1 MRRLVWI
8 TWIGPGLLA
17 LFILPA
23 LAYAGY
29 SVGDRWYQNYLLN
42 QEEAALR
49 ADVLRLRDENV
60 RLQKELN
67 AARGDAEIEKSAR
80 EQLGLIKPGD
90 QAIQIVGPQVAA
102 APRDAIARRDPAPVE
117 RAVTAEKPIWLRLLD
132 ALFGH

>member
-1 MRRLVWI
+1 MSRLASI
-8 TWIGPGLLA
+8 TWIGAGFLA

-29 SVGDRWYQNYLLN
+29 SVGDRWYQNYLLG

-49 ADVLRLRDENV
+49 SDVLRLRDENI
-60 RLQKELN
+60 RLQKELV
-67 AARGDAEIEKSAR
+67 AARGDAEVEKAAR
-80 EQLGLIKPGD
+80 EQLGLVKPGD

-102 APRDAIARRDPAPVE
+102 AREPVVRRDPAPVE
-117 RAVTAEKPIWLRLLD
+117 RTIATEKPIWLRLLD

>member
-1 MRRLVWI
+1 VLRIGSI

-29 SVGDRWYQNYLLN
+29 SVGDRWYQNYVLT

-60 RLQKELN
+60 RLQRDLN
-67 AARGDAEIEKSAR
+67 AARGDEQVEKTAR
-80 EQLGLIKPGD
+80 EQLGLIRPGD
-90 QAIQIVGPQVAA
+90 RAIQIVGPPSAA
-102 APRDAIARRDPAPVE
+102 AAQQPVLRHDPAPVE
-117 RAVTAEKPIWLRLLD
+117 RTIATEKPIWLRLLD

>member
-1 MRRLVWI
+1 MRRLALL

-49 ADVLRLRDENV
+49 ADVLRLRDQNV
-60 RLQKELN
+60 RLQKELV
-67 AARGDAEIEKSAR
+67 AARGDAQIEKAAR

-90 QAIQIVGPQVAA
+90 QAIQIVGPPAA
-102 APRDAIARRDPAPVE
+102 TAREPVIRRDPAPVE
-117 RAVTAEKPIWLRLLD
+117 RAIATEKPIWLRLLD